1 MFVKVSTYLWTFT
14 GTTVAVLFGVAQPQ
28 VTLAALVL
36 RFVLFYARIGKLLF
50 KVFFFLDNTVHK
62 RVLFFFFLHELSLPF
77 CLSVSVMET
86 YIFGLAFCCGVD
98 LGKLHFWLVFNWS
111 FSVSCGRS
119 CGTLV
124 SSTTLVLRHL
134 FSIRISVLYILTPH
148 PHMHH

>member
-1 MFVKVSTYLWTFT
+1 MFVKVSTHLWTIT
-14 GTTVAVLFGVAQPQ
+14 GTTFAVLFGVAQLQ

-36 RFVLFYARIGKLLF
+36 RFVLFYARIAKLLF
-50 KVFFFLDNTVHK
+50 KVFFLDNTLHK

-86 YIFGLAFCCGVD
+86 YILGFTFGCGVD
-98 LGKLHFWLVFNWS
+98 LGKLHFWLGFNWS
-111 FSVSCGRS
+111 FSVPCGRS

-134 FSIRISVLYILTPH
+134 FSIRISVLYI
-148 PHMHH
+148 